1 MAYIGVVKDHA
12 KGTLHYHILLYGGLS
27 PYLLQRFASLGQICN
42 AISKAL
48 DEMYRSS
55 LPEKS
60 LYNSVMKRI
69 MKRPYNGYGLT
80 LKDLVQLN
88 LDPILERSDAING
101 IRNNEDF
108 DVNWIM
114 EKTIQQ
120 ADVQEWHEHMKTC
133 HNGFLGR
140 DGCRMC
146 YPAGEANVTG
156 PVLLVPKDSDDSNDG
171 GRYDGEADMYDNLL
185 ESDEHVLEQYFGI
198 PICDSD
204 EGSYGGNEDDGN
216 YGVSYGEI
224 RMEEEEMEYES
235 KFKDFGWM
243 IVPISEILIDPGKY
257 MPLRDSQGG

>member
-1 MAYIGVVKDHA
+1 MPGLRRSERAEAAINDPVSFVIESKSLMNDVCSLLLGIPPEEFFSQYASQSRRKTRYFKCNKGIFGHCLAYIGVVEDHA

-27 PYLLQRFASLGQICN
+27 PYLLQRFASLGQVCD

-69 MKRPYNGYGLT
+69 VKRPYNGYGLT
-80 LKDLVQLN
+80 SKDLVQSN
-88 LDPILERSDAING
+88 LDPILERPDAING

-146 YPAGEANVTG
+146 YPAGEVNATG

-171 GRYDGEADMYDNLL
+171 GRYDGEADMYDDLL
-185 ESDEHVLEQYFGI
+185 ESDEHVLE
-198 PICDSD
+198 
-204 EGSYGGNEDDGN
+204 
-216 YGVSYGEI
+216 
-224 RMEEEEMEYES
+224 
-235 KFKDFGWM
+235 
-243 IVPISEILIDPGKY
+243 
-257 MPLRDSQGG
+257 

>member
-1 MAYIGVVKDHA
+1 
-12 KGTLHYHILLYGGLS
+12 
-27 PYLLQRFASLGQICN
+27 
-42 AISKAL
+42 
-48 DEMYRSS
+48 
-55 LPEKS
+55 
-60 LYNSVMKRI
+60 
-69 MKRPYNGYGLT
+69 MKRPYNRYGHT
-80 LKDLVQLN
+80 SKDLVQSN
-88 LDPILERSDAING
+88 LDPILEHSDAING

-146 YPAGEANVTG
+146 YPAGEVNATG

-171 GRYDGEADMYDNLL
+171 GRYDGEADMYDDLL
-185 ESDEHVLEQYFGI
+185 ESDEHVLERYFGI

-216 YGVSYGEI
+216 YGVGYGEI
-224 RMEEEEMEYES
+224 RMEEEEMEYDDMMEVDEDVLEDYFEGDQDMS
-235 KFKDFGWM
+235 DVECNMDDDDETERDVIYDVKPIIQVDWM
-243 IVPISEILIDPGKY
+243 AQPVADILMKSTPDLIVVWEMKHP
-257 MPLRDSQGG
+257 